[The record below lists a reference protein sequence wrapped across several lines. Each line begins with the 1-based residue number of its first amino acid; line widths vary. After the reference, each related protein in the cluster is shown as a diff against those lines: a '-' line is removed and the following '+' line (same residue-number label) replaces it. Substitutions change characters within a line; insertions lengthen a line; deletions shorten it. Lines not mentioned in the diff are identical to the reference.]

1 MLFRKDGDGV
11 IAIGQPSHSW
21 LAGQLLRAWGNG
33 SFARPSPYEEVCLG
47 AELHDIGWLSW
58 ETAPTLNRETGR
70 PHDFRELGPAI
81 HTPLWT
87 EGVERAMV
95 FGRYPALL
103 VSLHADT
110 IYSSYIDFDKASPED
125 ARLVRDFLERQ
136 HAFQRT
142 ALEALGA
149 DPNRAADD
157 IAPETVERNRRLV
170 AATDRMSL
178 EICWGIGGGGAVIPD
193 VPTAGPDRTTLVIRT
208 RNGDPAD
215 LTVDP
220 WPFAADR
227 VEAVCEGRRL
237 AESHSDEARLRTA
250 LQDAEPVGLH
260 VVLRT
265 R

>member
-1 MLFRKDGDGV
+1 MLFREDGDGV

-21 LAGQLLRAWGNG
+21 LAGQFVRAWGNVR
-33 SFARPSPYEEVCLG
+33 FARPSPYEEVCLG

-70 PHDFRELGPAI
+70 PHDFRQLGPAI

-87 EGVERAMV
+87 EGVERATV

-110 IYSSYIDFDKASPED
+110 IYSSYFDFDKASPED
-125 ARLVRDFLERQ
+125 ALLVRDFLERQ
-136 HAFQRT
+136 HAFQRA

-149 DPNRAADD
+149 DPDRADD
-157 IAPETVERNRRLV
+157 IAPGTVERNRGLV

-178 EICWGIGGGGAVIPD
+178 EICWGIGAAGAVIPD
-193 VPTAGPDRTTLVIRT
+193 VPTLGADRTSLAIRA

-220 WPFAADR
+220 WPFSADR
-227 VEAVCEGRRL
+227 VEVVWEGRRL
-237 AESHSDEARLRTA
+237 RRSHSDEARLRA
-250 LQDAEPVGLH
+250 DLRAAEPVRLH
-260 VVLRT
+260 AILRP

>member
-21 LAGQLLRAWGNG
+21 LAGQFVRAWGNDG
-33 SFARPSPYEEVCLG
+33 FARPAPYEEVCLG

-58 ETAPTLNRETGR
+58 ETAPTLNHETGR
-70 PHDFRELGPAI
+70 PHDFRELGPAV
-81 HTPLWT
+81 HTALWT
-87 EGVERAMV
+87 EGVERAEV

-110 IYSSYIDFDKASPED
+110 IYSSYFDFDKASPDD
-125 ARLVRDFLERQ
+125 ARLVRDFLEDQ
-136 HAFQRT
+136 HAFQRA

-149 DPNRAADD
+149 DPRLAADV
-157 IAPETVERNRRLV
+157 APEAVERNRRLV

-178 EICWGIGGGGAVIPD
+178 EVCWGIGEGGAVIPD
-193 VPTAGPDRTTLVIRT
+193 VPTVGNDRASLTIRA
-208 RNGDPAD
+208 RNGDLAD

-220 WPFAADR
+220 WPFASDR
-227 VEAVCEGRRL
+227 VEATCEGRRL
-237 AESHSDEARLRTA
+237 RERHADEAGLRAA
-250 LQDAEPVGLH
+250 LRNAERAGLH
-260 VVLRT
+260 AVLRP